1 MKLNTAIIL
10 AGGKSR
16 RMGFDKQ
23 LIKIQ
28 GEYIVDH
35 IGKKLKNHFEEIIV
49 VTNTPELYDKNK
61 YKLVKDIYLGYG
73 PLAGIHIGLLNSNSE
88 GAYVTA
94 CDMPYICDKYIKYLK
109 KLYED
114 NKPLGIVSE
123 KNGYI
128 EPMAGVYSKELLLK
142 LEEKLEKKDLKIKTL
157 IKEENF
163 LIIPEEKILEF
174 EKEIKIFSNIN
185 TLEELNSQKIE
196 AK

>member
-1 MKLNTAIIL
+1 M
-10 AGGKSR
+10 
-16 RMGFDKQ
+16 
-23 LIKIQ
+23 
-28 GEYIVDH
+28 
-35 IGKKLKNHFEEIIV
+35 
-49 VTNTPELYDKNK
+49 
-61 YKLVKDIYLGYG
+61 
-73 PLAGIHIGLLNSNSE
+73 
-88 GAYVTA
+88 
-94 CDMPYICDKYIKYLK
+94 
-109 KLYED
+109 
-114 NKPLGIVSE
+114 GIVSE